1 MTIEGNIITLEKL
14 ELMNIIAKGVQ
25 IGIMEYKKTT
35 PAGSQN
41 GRISQ
46 AQAWRIYK
54 RRNVEMWRKA
64 GIIKRHQDGPGKRY
78 RYDLVELEK
87 AASTSNRVAFYSLN
101 NKTA

>member
-25 IGIMEYKKTT
+25 IGIMEYNKTDS
-35 PAGSQN
+35 ASQS
-41 GRISQ
+41 RYISQ
-46 AQAWRIYK
+46 AKAWRKYG

-64 GIIKRHQDGPGKRY
+64 GLIKRYQDGPGKRY
-78 RYDLVELEK
+78 RYDLVELET